1 MSLIVNDKNER
12 RLNRF
17 IDWLI
22 YIIGYAFV
30 LILASLIFKKSFQID
45 SSICGL
51 WYLLASIIVYALN
64 KTIKPLIVWLT
75 LPLTGLTMG
84 LFYPFTNVIILYITQ
99 FLLKDH
105 FVMHGILMA
114 FVIAVFISIVN
125 IFMQKVVINSIIKK
139 GR

>member
-1 MSLIVNDKNER
+1 MNLIVNDKNER
-12 RLNRF
+12 RLNHF

-30 LILASLIFKKSFQID
+30 LILASLLFKKSFQID
-45 SSICGL
+45 YSACGL
-51 WYLLASIIVYALN
+51 WFIAASIIVYALN

-84 LFYPFTNVIILYITQ
+84 LFYPFTNVIILYITE

-105 FVMHGILMA
+105 FKMHGILMA

-125 IFMQKVVINSIIKK
+125 IVMQKCIIDPIIRK